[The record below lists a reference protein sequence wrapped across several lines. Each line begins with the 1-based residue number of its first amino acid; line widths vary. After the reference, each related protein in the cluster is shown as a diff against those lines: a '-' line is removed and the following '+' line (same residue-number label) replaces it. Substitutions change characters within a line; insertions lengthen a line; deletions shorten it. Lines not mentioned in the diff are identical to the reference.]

1 MPVEAVQQ
9 VAAYQGST
17 QKIKNEKDRDKVREE
32 NATSTEKNVGSPS
45 QTDFDS
51 DQKIARD
58 NERVKKAVAEMN
70 KRARGNTEVRYE
82 IHDKMKSIMIKIVD
96 KDTKKVVREYPP
108 EETLDIAAKVLELAG
123 ILVDEK
129 M

>member
-17 QKIKNEKDRDKVREE
+17 QKIKHEKDREKVREE
-32 NATSTEKNVGSPS
+32 HAAPTEKKTGS
-45 QTDFDS
+45 TS
-51 DQKIARD
+51 DAELDIDQRIAQD
-58 NERVKKAVAEMN
+58 NERIKKAVAEMN
-70 KRARGNTEVRYE
+70 KRAMSNTEVRYE
-82 IHDKMKSIMIKIVD
+82 IHDKTKNIMIKIVD
-96 KDTKKVVREYPP
+96 KDTKKVVKEYPP

-123 ILVDEK
+123 MVVDEK